1 MSTFIRGVN
10 LSTKWLKVVILAVMV
25 VVCATAITLGVIFSQ
40 KQNFV
45 VQPENNNK
53 TDVLDNNALFSA
65 NGVDE
70 DIATRLAQNVSLYGD
85 NVALGNA
92 GGSIVSSVIK
102 LGGIN
107 WTVVY
112 KQNDILT
119 LYANDSVAEMSF
131 GGNSY
136 SQSEVRD
143 YLLNT
148 FYPQFLQKVGYAD
161 LDSLIVPYG
170 DNRLYYQAKGA
181 QAVILNTL
189 NNGVISNNDGI
200 NGDKIWIPS
209 AYEVG
214 GFANTEYSPRARVNS
229 FKTINANGFTVNS
242 GLWNTSNE
250 MRLNADNMWLRSN
263 VDNSIASIANGVVI
277 KGQNSGVKLKVH
289 PCINIYMPSVCKNE
303 VMQASANDYSSSNAV
318 LTASSVDYSSSINS
332 SEGTSHTGTSSDK
345 FTISKPE
352 TLCILSSAVMSGQDF
367 SGKYFVLTKDI
378 DMLTATS
385 SSDSI
390 TVWSPI
396 GREGFPFKGNFSG
409 NGFTISNLASAGSGL
424 AGLFGYVDSATIE
437 KLGILNSTW
446 YTTNDYIGGVVCQAN
461 NSSISQC
468 YSDSG
473 VSGKQYVGGI
483 VGQISASSANGV
495 QDCYNLHAVTG
506 SQYVGGIV
514 GNISSSLIKNCY
526 NTGSVGSTLST
537 NYGGIAGGNTS
548 GTVTNCYYYNSTG
561 NSIGTAISSYD
572 AVRTASTFSGFTFKN
587 GSTSGTWFMSN
598 VLNDRMPMLYIFMK
612 NPTVNVRVVK
622 GGTATVNNA
631 STVTTTVG
639 SKVNLAATPDADAT
653 NHYYRFAGWYFYD
666 VDLSGNMMTTDR
678 KYSDTASISSFT
690 VDDYYNLEARFVRI
704 YSVTIDNVTNGFSS
718 GHAHPN
724 FEYTPTN
731 ATSSVSGNWYDEGT
745 EIKIELGNN
754 AQYQLASLKGG
765 TKQTELTT
773 DIAYSGTTA
782 TFTAG
787 VTNTADQYFIRAT
800 YDRVYE
806 IKTSVIVPS
815 KFTGKTPPTSTLSF
829 KEAGTGTST
838 EITSA
843 STDTKKI
850 VYNSPITP
858 TASTVAGLNFKSY
871 TLKVGTT
878 DSSVDVPNEL
888 VFYISTA
895 MSTDALRPADSVTTL
910 EFVATYTMTQI
921 TIKANTPSNGKV
933 IISTTKDQQ
942 TSLTESSANALT
954 ITVDYGDAY
963 YIYAVPLYS
972 SGYGIKSMQDTTTT
986 DASKDVAYE
995 IEGTNGVVYS
1005 TASLTATAPT
1015 TYTVTFALR
1024 NAYTI
1029 NFAVSEEM
1037 KDKVTLSNASVSG
1050 LNFASSVSSYT
1061 VKINTEELAK
1071 QYFFDNVTIKIGT
1084 STKTFTTGH
1093 TSGTYEIITDAQA
1106 IFGKM
1111 SGDKTVKGIYALSPA
1126 TTAGYSN
1133 TTIEVTLNFIT
1144 ITRTIT
1150 VQSWVSTNGG
1160 TSDADYTQ
1168 DDSTLEQYYT
1178 INESGK
1184 AGSYALNS
1192 SVTVT
1197 ANTSSSANGYKVSKI
1212 VLVNADGTSK
1222 TVTPTSTAYGN
1233 SAEMTFTLNEN
1244 KTIKIYYI
1252 MHRYQVT
1259 IADNLNGTKDSAVAG
1274 TSVKSLGLTN
1284 EQASNTYTY
1293 KIGTADKE
1301 SYDSAF
1307 YVLYGNA
1314 LTIEANATQFDYKDG
1329 IERKAMLD
1337 SIIVK
1342 TGSNEVEYSPAK
1354 STTLLEAVTQGNYD
1368 TITIVYKFI
1377 LLQALNIS
1385 FTDTVTGNESSALLV
1400 ILVNKNDSSDT
1411 FVMILPKGS
1420 NQPIECQATDYTI
1433 SAILPIFV
1441 KATTSVSGSTLEGST
1456 LTVVN
1461 GSATTVTI
1469 NVSEIIKGS
1478 ASVYGSA
1485 IF

>member
-263 VDNSIASIANGVVI
+263 VDNSIASIANGVI
-277 KGQNSGVKLKVH
+277 KGQNSGVKLSIH
-289 PCINIYMPSVCKNE
+289 PCINVYMPSVCKNE
-303 VMQASANDYSSSNAV
+303 VMQASANDYSSINAV
-318 LTASSVDYSSSINS
+318 LTASGVDYSSSINS

-378 DMLTATS
+378 DMLTATGG
-385 SSDSI
+385 DSI

-437 KLGILNSTW
+437 KIGILNSTW
-446 YTTNDYIGGVVCQAN
+446 YTTNDYVGGVVCQAN
-461 NSSISQC
+461 NSLISQC

-483 VGQISASSANGV
+483 VGQISASSAKGV

-526 NTGSVGSTLST
+526 NNGSVGSTLST

-612 NPTVNVRVVK
+612 KPTVNVKVVK

-639 SKVNLAATPDADAT
+639 TTVKLIATPYADAT

-678 KYSDTASISSFT
+678 QPSGNWVNSTTASFSL
-690 VDDYYNLEARFVRI
+690 DDYYNLEARFVRI
-704 YSVTIDNVTNGFSS
+704 YSVTIDSVSNGFSS
-718 GHAHPN
+718 SYKNSSFSYTQPN
-724 FEYTPTN
+724 
-731 ATSSVSGNWYDEGT
+731 AISSVSGNWYDEGT
-745 EIKIELGNN
+745 VITIQLGSN
-754 AQYQLASLKGG
+754 AQCQFVSLKGG
-765 TKQTELTT
+765 TTQANLATA
-773 DIAYSGTTA
+773 INHSGTTA

-787 VTNTADQYFIRAT
+787 VTNTADKYFIRAT
-800 YDRVYE
+800 YNRVYE
-806 IKTSVIVPS
+806 IKTSVTVPS
-815 KFTGKTPPTSTLSF
+815 KFTSTKPVSTLSF
-829 KEAGTGTST
+829 TEAGTTTATTITST
-838 EITSA
+838 ATG
-843 STDTKKI
+843 TKKT

-858 TASTVAGLNFKSY
+858 TAGTVTGLDFKSY
-871 TLKVGTT
+871 TLKVGTAT
-878 DSSVDVPNEL
+878 SSVAVTNKTA
-888 VFYISTA
+888 FNISTA

-933 IISTTKDQQ
+933 IISTTKGQQ
-942 TSLTESSANALT
+942 TSLTESSANVLT
-954 ITVDYGDAY
+954 ITVDYGDVY
-963 YIYAVPLYS
+963 YIYAVPSYS
-972 SGYGIKSMQDTTTT
+972 TGYGFSTISPTVTCAT
-986 DASKDVAYE
+986 A
-995 IEGTNGVVYS
+995 TNGVVYS
-1005 TASLTATAPT
+1005 TATLKATTST

-1029 NFAVSEEM
+1029 NFAVSGITASN
-1037 KDKVTLSNASVSG
+1037 VTLSNAQASG
-1050 LNFASSVSSYT
+1050 LNFASSVSGYT
-1061 VKINTEELAK
+1061 VKINSQALAT
-1071 QYFFDNVTIKIGT
+1071 QYFFDSVTIKIGT

-1093 TSGTYEIITDAQA
+1093 TSGTYEIITNAQA

-1133 TTIEVTLNFIT
+1133 TTIDVTLNFIT
-1144 ITRTIT
+1144 ITRIIT
-1150 VQSWVSTNGG
+1150 VQSFVSTDGG
-1160 TSDADYTQ
+1160 TSYKQ
-1168 DDSTLEQYYT
+1168 DDSTLATYYT
-1178 INESGK
+1178 INTNGK
-1184 AGSYALNS
+1184 GGSYALNS

-1212 VLVNADGTSK
+1212 ERFNASNTSEATVN
-1222 TVTPTSTAYGN
+1222 PTSTAYGN
-1233 SAEMTFTLNEN
+1233 SATMTFTLNEN

-1274 TSVKSLGLTN
+1274 TTVKGLGLTTA
-1284 EQASNTYTY
+1284 QAKNSYTY
-1293 KIGTADKE
+1293 KVGTANAVN
-1301 SYDSAF
+1301 YASAF
-1307 YVLYGNA
+1307 YVLYGNS
-1314 LTIEANATQFDYKDG
+1314 LVVNATKSQFSYTDT
-1329 IERKAMLD
+1329 IARKAILD

-1342 TGSNEVEYSPAK
+1342 TGSNEIEYSPA
-1354 STTLLEAVTQGNYD
+1354 SSITLPDTATKGNYD
-1368 TITIVYKFI
+1368 NVTIVYKFI

-1385 FTDTVTGNESSALLV
+1385 FTDNVTGNESSALLV

-1420 NQPIECQATDYTI
+1420 NQTIECQATDYTI

-1478 ASVYGSA
+1478 QSVFGSA